1 MHWDAGRQH
10 FWKWLVDTLAVKEE
24 DHHKAA
30 AAAAG
35 SRPSASET
43 TPLDPESGL
52 G

>member
-24 DHHKAA
+24 EHHK
-30 AAAAG
+30 AAAG
-35 SRPSASET
+35 SRPSASAT